1 MKLHLMSLDLHLS
14 NRQTFKSAKIAAAMI
29 QLIVTSI
36 AMSLACKLGSSGL
49 LHQNASRKLS
59 LASVRGPGRTDSTK
73 PLGHLYVYVL
83 KKIHAEL
90 GQSRCDK
97 RVGCSKHQSEQLRQA

>member
-1 MKLHLMSLDLHLS
+1 MSLDLHLS

-73 PLGHLYVYVL
+73 PFGHLYVYVL
-83 KKIHAEL
+83 KEIHAEL